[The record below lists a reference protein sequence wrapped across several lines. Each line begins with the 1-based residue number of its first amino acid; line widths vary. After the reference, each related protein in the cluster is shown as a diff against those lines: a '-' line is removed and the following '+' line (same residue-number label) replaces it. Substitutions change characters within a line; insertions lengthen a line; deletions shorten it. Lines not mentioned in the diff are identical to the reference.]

1 MAKRTYYMKVSIIT
15 INYNNHEGLQKT
27 IDSILAQTWRDFEWI
42 VIDGGS
48 TDGSKA
54 LLEQQQDHFAYWC
67 SEPDKG
73 VYNAINKGIAQA
85 QGDYIS
91 CMNSGDTFYA
101 PDTLQKVFSE
111 EREADILY
119 GDWLQVFDDHELL
132 VDFPAPVELYSFYL
146 RNICHQAMFV
156 RTSFLK
162 KKGFDESF
170 RIKAD
175 YSRWIEA
182 ALDGLFFEHIPVTVC
197 RYDMG
202 GLSSNNPDIS
212 IRERQQLESK
222 TIPKPVL
229 LSMER
234 LHYYEQDKTVQRVKR
249 LMGKGSRIALITQK
263 SVALLAKIFGCF

>member
-1 MAKRTYYMKVSIIT
+1 MRLSIIT

-48 TDGSKA
+48 TDGSKD
-54 LLEQQQDHFAYWC
+54 LIEKYQSHFAYWC
-67 SEPDKG
+67 SESDKG
-73 VYNAINKGIAQA
+73 VYNAINKGIARA
-85 QGDYIS
+85 QGEYIS

-119 GDWLQVFDDHELL
+119 GDWLQVFEDHELL

-182 ALDGLFFEHIPVTVC
+182 VLEGLVFEHIPVVVC
-197 RYDMG
+197 RYDMS

-212 IRERQQLESK
+212 IREREQLESK
-222 TIPKPVL
+222 TIPRPVL

-234 LHYYEQDKTVQRVKR
+234 LHFYEQDKTVQRVKR
-249 LMGKGSRIALITQK
+249 LLLKGRRVALITQK